1 MSCEINKLFLLFASY
16 CMQSYIFI
24 NFIFV
29 RDVMRKGGTVVDTV
43 IATAFC
49 EGVGNPTTMG
59 IGGGFLA
66 TIYHSGKAWSFD
78 SRESAPEGA
87 TQDMFVKNHTLSEKG
102 NYFS

>member
-1 MSCEINKLFLLFASY
+1 
-16 CMQSYIFI
+16 MQPYIFI

-29 RDVMRKGGTVVDTV
+29 RDVMKKGGTVVDTV